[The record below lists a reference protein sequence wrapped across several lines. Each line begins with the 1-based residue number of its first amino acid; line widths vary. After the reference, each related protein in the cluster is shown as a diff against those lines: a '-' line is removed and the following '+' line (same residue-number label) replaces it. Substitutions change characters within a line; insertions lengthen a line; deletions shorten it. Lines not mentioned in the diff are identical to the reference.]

1 MTTSTSSFA
10 SVLLRAAAPV
20 ALLLAG
26 GCDRASSTPNASA
39 TGETQVQVPAQANA
53 DTHAAASQGATP
65 ATLYTS
71 DLAKAVVG
79 AKKVPFPPGV
89 AGIGGMDCSP
99 ATLRGTDP
107 ASRAFTLTLPADA
120 SARRHVLV
128 VVTPERGLL
137 EIYTPYEADAAEAGD
152 LLIPSQAISWA
163 KARTQ
168 NRFAVDTDDLD
179 GLRPGASKSEALF
192 LEPGRYRFA
201 LINGMDAALLK
212 ANGTS
217 VMVTAAC
224 SVDWAPQEAG
234 SSGTSP

>member
-1 MTTSTSSFA
+1 MIISTSSFA
-10 SVLLRAAAPV
+10 SVLLLASAPM

-26 GCDRASSTPNASA
+26 GCDQAGSAPDAPASDAPQTQMQAAETHPAARQSTNA
-39 TGETQVQVPAQANA
+39 
-53 DTHAAASQGATP
+53 

-71 DLAKAVVG
+71 DLAKAVAR
-79 AKKVPFPPGV
+79 AKKMPFPTGV

-120 SARRHVLV
+120 SARRHVLA
-128 VVTPERGLL
+128 VVTPDRGLL
-137 EIYTPYEADAAEAGD
+137 EIYTPYDADAAEAGD

-179 GLRPGASKSEALF
+179 GLRPGATKPEVLF

-217 VMVTAAC
+217 VKVIAAC

-234 SSGTSP
+234 SGGTSL

>member
-1 MTTSTSSFA
+1 MTISTSSFA
-10 SVLLRAAAPV
+10 SVLLLASAPM

-26 GCDRASSTPNASA
+26 GGDRAGSA
-39 TGETQVQVPAQANA
+39 PAAPARDAPQTQMQ
-53 DTHAAASQGATP
+53 AAAETHPAARQSTNAATR
-65 ATLYTS
+65 YNS
-71 DLAKAVVG
+71 DLDKAVAG
-79 AKKVPFPPGV
+79 AKKMPFPTGV

-120 SARRHVLV
+120 SARRHVIA

-137 EIYTPYEADAAEAGD
+137 GIYAPYDADAVEAGD

-179 GLRPGASKSEALF
+179 GLRPGATKPEALF

-217 VMVTAAC
+217 VKVIAAC
-224 SVDWAPQEAG
+224 SVDWAPREAG
-234 SSGTSP
+234 SAGTSP

>member
-1 MTTSTSSFA
+1 MTISTSSFA
-10 SVLLRAAAPV
+10 SVLRFASVPC

-26 GCDRASSTPNASA
+26 ACDRASSAPNASA
-39 TGETQVQVPAQANA
+39 GAEPQAQVQGTAEV
-53 DTHAAASQGATP
+53 HAAASPSASP
-65 ATLYTS
+65 VALYS
-71 DLAKAVVG
+71 ADLAQAVAG
-79 AKKVPFPPGV
+79 AKKVRFPAAV

-120 SARRHVLV
+120 AARRHVLA

-137 EIYTPYEADAAEAGD
+137 EIYSPYEGDAAEAGD
-152 LLIPSQAISWA
+152 LLLPSQAISWA

-168 NRFAVDTDDLD
+168 NRFAVSTDDLD
-179 GLRPGASKSEALF
+179 GLRPGATTPEVLF

-212 ANGTS
+212 ANGTA
-217 VMVTAAC
+217 VKVTAAC
-224 SVDWAPQEAG
+224 SVDWAPQDAG
-234 SSGTSP
+234 SGGS